1 MGEQIQDNLRGK
13 RETPSANLRGER
25 ETSSDNLRGERE
37 TPSDNLRKEGVGVQI
52 QENLREGGEGE
63 EIQENQVVW
72 ARVKNWPWWPGVVSP
87 GSRRG
92 KGGRMRKVV
101 MFGRNNQGDE

>member
-1 MGEQIQDNLRGK
+1 M
-13 RETPSANLRGER
+13 
-25 ETSSDNLRGERE
+25 
-37 TPSDNLRKEGVGVQI
+37 GVQI

-101 MFGRNNQGDE
+101 MFGRNNQGDEEHADLVSGVLLVFITLIQSFSCRQRKTSNLSVAVRRHRSMRLK